1 MKVRSTSRFQESRIQ
16 NLESGIQNPASRIT
30 PAQALGK
37 IQRYCAYQE
46 RSHQEVK
53 YKLYSYR
60 LTTDEVDEI
69 ISRLITDNFVNEERF
84 AKAFAGGKFRIKKWG
99 RNKIEHELESF
110 GLTKNC
116 ISSGL
121 KEIDP
126 SDYNKTL
133 RTLLNKKA
141 NEVSEQNLY
150 AKRNKIAR
158 FAISKGYEPE
168 LVWEM
173 VKELVL

>member
-1 MKVRSTSRFQESRIQ
+1 VKKFKVTNPTTVNRQRATSFS
-16 NLESGIQNPASRIT
+16 PAE
-30 PAQALGK
+30 ALGK

-53 YKLYSYR
+53 YKLHSYG
-60 LTTDEVDEI
+60 LNSDEVDEI
-69 ISRLITDNFVNEERF
+69 ISRLIIDNFVNEERF

-99 RNKIEHELESF
+99 RNKIEHELESL

-116 ISSGL
+116 ITRGL

-126 SDYNKTL
+126 SDYKKTL
-133 RTLLNKKA
+133 HTLLKKKA
-141 NEVSEQNLY
+141 NEVSEENLY

-173 VKELVL
+173 VKEL